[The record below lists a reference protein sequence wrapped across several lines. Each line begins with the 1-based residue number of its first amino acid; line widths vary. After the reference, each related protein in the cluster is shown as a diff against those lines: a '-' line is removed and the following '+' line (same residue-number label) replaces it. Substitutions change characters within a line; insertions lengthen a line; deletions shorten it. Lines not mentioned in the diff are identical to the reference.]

1 MLKFYNTKSR
11 KKEEFKPLKYGVVTM
26 YNCGVTVYDY
36 AHIGNLRSYTF
47 ADILRRYLECKGYEV
62 KQVMNFT
69 DVGHML
75 KDADVGEDKMEVAM
89 ERENKTPWEI
99 ADFYIK
105 EFLEDSKLLNFEEP
119 MVRPR
124 ATEHVK
130 EIIDLIQK
138 LIDKKYAYV
147 VNGSVYYDVTK
158 FKRYGELS
166 GNTLEALK
174 AGAGGRVEHNPD
186 KRNQLDFALWI
197 CDPNHVMNW
206 KSPWCDKGYPG
217 WHIECSAM
225 AMKYLG
231 ETIDIHTGGEDNLFP
246 HHECE
251 VAQSEGATGK
261 QFARYWLHAKFLMVN
276 GEKMSKSKGNFY
288 TLKDLLKKGYS
299 TRAIRYIFLSAQY
312 RTGMNFTEESLK
324 RAEET
329 VSGLLDFVEKIRHVK
344 SKAGYND
351 RLHVE
356 VLKVRD
362 FFEKYMDDDLN
373 TPQALASI
381 FDFVREVNK
390 AMDAGEASQKNME
403 EVYEQMM
410 DFDRVLGIL
419 KEDRKEKLPA
429 ELMNLIMKREDYRR
443 SKNFAAADKVRKEL
457 LDKGVLV
464 EDSAEGPKWKRIR

>member
-1 MLKFYNTKSR
+1 
-11 KKEEFKPLKYGVVTM
+11 
-26 YNCGVTVYDY
+26 
-36 AHIGNLRSYTF
+36 
-47 ADILRRYLECKGYEV
+47 
-62 KQVMNFT
+62 
-69 DVGHML
+69 
-75 KDADVGEDKMEVAM
+75 
-89 ERENKTPWEI
+89 
-99 ADFYIK
+99 
-105 EFLEDSKLLNFEEP
+105 
-119 MVRPR
+119 
-124 ATEHVK
+124 
-130 EIIDLIQK
+130 
-138 LIDKKYAYV
+138 
-147 VNGSVYYDVTK
+147 
-158 FKRYGELS
+158 
-166 GNTLEALK
+166 
-174 AGAGGRVEHNPD
+174 
-186 KRNQLDFALWI
+186 
-197 CDPNHVMNW
+197 
-206 KSPWCDKGYPG
+206 
-217 WHIECSAM
+217 M

-288 TLKDLLKKGYS
+288 TLKELLKKGYS

-312 RTGMNFTEESLK
+312 RTGMNFTEEGLK
-324 RAEET
+324 QAEET

-344 SKAGYND
+344 AKSEYND

-390 AMDAGEASQKNME
+390 AMDSGEASQKNLE

-429 ELMNLIMKREDYRR
+429 ELMDLIMKREEYRR

-464 EDSAEGPKWKRIR
+464 EDSAEGPKWKRIK